1 MLGMMK
7 VAGPWGVARLAGLAV
22 ATASILWV
30 VSVAAAPPSEKERVE
45 QLSER
50 WRVWLEEE
58 VYPLISKEQR
68 EAFLEL
74 ESDPQRQAFEER
86 LWVLWGRQTGYG
98 SSFRRLYND
107 RLAMCRAEFESTTED
122 RARVLL
128 LHGPPDGRLVPRCP
142 DVFDGLELWTWAYLE
157 GLGEGV
163 VVAFYQPGG
172 MGRHRLWNP
181 FQGRRVLYTYTAWE
195 ERQTARSSL
204 DLPEFHCFAGDEV
217 LRLLSAAEYWLK
229 DPRTQ
234 QLMYELP
241 SRGREGEE
249 SASAR
254 FVEFSALLDDD
265 AEPLEF
271 SVAETPRGARGGKV
285 KMGFTVKVPSE
296 GLGRSAVGDVKV
308 VQLDV
313 VGEVSTEEQ
322 MVDRFRYLFT
332 VPAARDELSLLLER
346 FLRPGE
352 YELRLKV
359 EDAHSR
365 KAAVQEVRFEAVAPV
380 GAALPPAPRDGG
392 LPAAQPEVAGPMPTL
407 LLLGPQGDA
416 VSGLQRFEALARSDV
431 ARVSFLLD
439 EREVLTKNRP
449 PFDVDLDLGPLP
461 RLTTVTAVAYDAE
474 DREVA
479 RRELTLN
486 VGRER
491 FYVRLRPL
499 EPGDEEHRALATVEV
514 NAPSEPPLERV
525 EVYWNE
531 RLLATL
537 FEPPFEAWVT
547 LDARD
552 TLGYLRA
559 VAVLADGHLA
569 EDIQFVNAP
578 RFGSVVDVTAV
589 ELPVTVLDRGGRP
602 IEDVRQEEFTV
613 LEDGVPQVLSQ
624 VTLHRDLPVRLG
636 IVCDTSGSMER
647 SLPAV
652 QRVVM
657 GFLRDLLRPRDRAFI
672 VSFSDQVDLLA
683 GFTADFEVLE
693 HALLAMY
700 ADRSTAFYDAVIT
713 GLFQF
718 SGVRGRKAMVVLT
731 DGDDNASRHSYDEAL
746 AYARRAG
753 VTIFCIAIDLPSSKV
768 MIRHH
773 VKQLAEETGGR
784 AFFIQRQAG
793 LEDVY
798 ETINQELRTQYLLAY
813 TSSSERPPEE
823 LRAVEVRV
831 DRRGARV
838 RTVAGYYPVGF

>member
-1 MLGMMK
+1 MLGMMR
-7 VAGPWGVARLAGLAV
+7 VAGPMAVLRLVGLAV
-22 ATASILWV
+22 VASCTVWV
-30 VSVAAAPPSEKERVE
+30 GSTNAGPPSQKEQLER
-45 QLSER
+45 LSER

-68 EAFLEL
+68 EAFLKL
-74 ESDPQRQAFEER
+74 ESDAQRQAFEER

-98 SSFRRLYND
+98 SSFRRAYQD
-107 RLAMCRAEFESTTED
+107 RLSICRTEFDSTIDD

-142 DVFDGLELWTWAYLE
+142 DVFDGLELWSWAYIE

-172 MGRHRLWNP
+172 LGRHRLWNP
-181 FQGRRVLYTYTAWE
+181 MQGRRVLYAFGAWE
-195 ERQTARSSL
+195 ARQTARSLL
-204 DLPEFHCFAGDEV
+204 DLPEMQCFGGDSI
-217 LRLLSAAEYWLK
+217 LNLLAAAEYWLK
-229 DPRTQ
+229 NPSTMQ
-234 QLMYELP
+234 WMHHLP

-254 FVEFSALLDDD
+254 FMEFSALLDDD
-265 AEPLEF
+265 AEPLDF
-271 SVAETPRGARGGKV
+271 SVAEAPRGLRGGKV
-285 KMGFTVKVPSE
+285 KVGFTVRVGSE

-313 VGEVSTEEQ
+313 VGEISTEDQ

-332 VPAARDELSLLLER
+332 VPAARDELTLLLER
-346 FLRPGE
+346 FLRPGD

-365 KAAVQEVRFEAVAPV
+365 KGGVQEVQFAVVPPV
-380 GAALPPAPRDGG
+380 GA
-392 LPAAQPEVAGPMPTL
+392 VAGPAPMSGGVPGSQPPDPGPEPIL
-407 LLLGPQGDA
+407 LLLGPTGDA
-416 VSGLQRFEALARSDV
+416 VSGLQRFEALARRDV
-431 ARVSFLLD
+431 ARVTFLLD

-461 RLTTVTAVAYDAE
+461 RLTTVTAVAYDAQ

-479 RRELTLN
+479 RKELSLN

-499 EPGDEEHRALATVEV
+499 QAGDDSSRALATAEV
-514 NAPSEPPLERV
+514 NAPSDPALDRV
-525 EVYWNE
+525 ELYWND

-547 LDARD
+547 LDERD
-552 TLGYLRA
+552 TFGYLRA
-559 VAVLADGHLA
+559 VAFLDDGGLA

-578 RFGSVVDVTAV
+578 RFGAVVEVTAV

-602 IEDVRQEEFTV
+602 VEDIRPEEFTV
-613 LEDGVPQVLSQ
+613 LEDGVPQELSQ

-636 IVCDTSGSMER
+636 MVCDTSGSMER

-657 GFLRDLLRPRDRAFI
+657 GFLKDLLRPRDRAYI
-672 VSFSDQVDLLA
+672 VSFSDQVDLLT

-700 ADRSTAFYDAVIT
+700 ADRSTAFYDAVVT

-731 DGDDNASRHSYDEAL
+731 DGDDNASRHSYEEAL

-753 VTIFCIAIDLPSSKV
+753 VTIYCIAIDLPTSKV

-773 VKQLAEETGGR
+773 VKQLAEVTGGR

-793 LEDVY
+793 LDDVY
-798 ETINQELRTQYLLAY
+798 ETVDQELRTQYLLAY
-813 TSSSERPPEE
+813 TSSSERPPDQ
-823 LRAVEVRV
+823 LRQVEVRV
-831 DRRGARV
+831 GRRGVRAR
-838 RTVAGYYPVGF
+838 TTTGYYPGGF